1 MANAGLS
8 SGIRWSSLSVIG
20 REVSRSVFTIVLA
33 RLIGPEDFGIVAQA
47 TVYIGIVAILLDQ
60 GFSSALIQ
68 RKHVEP
74 EMPGAVVTINLAVGG
89 ALTALTIAI
98 APLWAS
104 FMRTP
109 QLMLVLA
116 VLSSSLLFRSMG
128 LAARAMLM
136 RGMEFRKIAIC
147 DVAATMSGG
156 LLGILVAV
164 AGGNYWSVV
173 VQILTT
179 DIVYL
184 LVLQFFGAAYRPN
197 LHLRLLRQIAGFSLR
212 AFAAGLLTSVSHNV
226 DNLLVGRFHGP
237 QALAFYAMAYK
248 LLLLPVQLACVSVG
262 YVLFPRFARLA
273 DDIATLG
280 VEMTR
285 TIRSLALL
293 SLPAMAIVSAAAP
306 QIVAVMFGPD
316 WTPAVPI
323 IQVLAIAG
331 AVQAVYQPSTLPLI
345 LGLGHAKLNLRYAWL
360 TTTVT
365 IVGIVG
371 GLPYGA
377 LGVAVGYCT
386 ATVLLVPV
394 EWLIRRHLLML
405 TIRGQ
410 VACLMPAIHITAWAV
425 AGYLSIA
432 VLIPGH
438 ELAVLV
444 LGTLVAIGMAVAVM
458 RIAHRSQF
466 AELFYMAKRVV
477 GLGDPQENVVS

>member
-1 MANAGLS
+1 
-8 SGIRWSSLSVIG
+8 
-20 REVSRSVFTIVLA
+20 
-33 RLIGPEDFGIVAQA
+33 
-47 TVYIGIVAILLDQ
+47 
-60 GFSSALIQ
+60 
-68 RKHVEP
+68 
-74 EMPGAVVTINLAVGG
+74 MPGAVVTINLAVGG

-237 QALAFYAMAYK
+237 QALAFYAMAY
-248 LLLLPVQLACVSVG
+248 
-262 YVLFPRFARLA
+262 
-273 DDIATLG
+273 
-280 VEMTR
+280 
-285 TIRSLALL
+285 
-293 SLPAMAIVSAAAP
+293 
-306 QIVAVMFGPD
+306 
-316 WTPAVPI
+316 
-323 IQVLAIAG
+323 
-331 AVQAVYQPSTLPLI
+331 
-345 LGLGHAKLNLRYAWL
+345 
-360 TTTVT
+360 
-365 IVGIVG
+365 
-371 GLPYGA
+371 
-377 LGVAVGYCT
+377 
-386 ATVLLVPV
+386 
-394 EWLIRRHLLML
+394 
-405 TIRGQ
+405 
-410 VACLMPAIHITAWAV
+410 
-425 AGYLSIA
+425 
-432 VLIPGH
+432 
-438 ELAVLV
+438 
-444 LGTLVAIGMAVAVM
+444 
-458 RIAHRSQF
+458 
-466 AELFYMAKRVV
+466 
-477 GLGDPQENVVS
+477 

>member
-1 MANAGLS
+1 VANAGLS

-273 DDIATLG
+273 DDVLQISTECKVTGQTG
-280 VEMTR
+280 VEMEALTAASVAALTVYDMCKSADRGMEIESVRLTHKSGGKSGDWNR
-285 TIRSLALL
+285 T
-293 SLPAMAIVSAAAP
+293 
-306 QIVAVMFGPD
+306 D
-316 WTPAVPI
+316 
-323 IQVLAIAG
+323 
-331 AVQAVYQPSTLPLI
+331 
-345 LGLGHAKLNLRYAWL
+345 
-360 TTTVT
+360 
-365 IVGIVG
+365 
-371 GLPYGA
+371 
-377 LGVAVGYCT
+377 
-386 ATVLLVPV
+386 
-394 EWLIRRHLLML
+394 
-405 TIRGQ
+405 
-410 VACLMPAIHITAWAV
+410 
-425 AGYLSIA
+425 
-432 VLIPGH
+432 
-438 ELAVLV
+438 
-444 LGTLVAIGMAVAVM
+444 
-458 RIAHRSQF
+458 
-466 AELFYMAKRVV
+466 
-477 GLGDPQENVVS
+477 